1 MAEKMSK
8 EDFKILYKWFKY
20 SQWVKSTLVKK
31 SLKDSTSKEYYLINS
46 NWIKDFK
53 EVYNYDKNKKYI
65 DHYEKKFLKDQN
77 NITEDDL
84 ISKIYESKN
93 FAPIESANREK
104 IKIIDNKDIAQKYL
118 KISDKIDIENYYKD
132 FIIVDNNIHEILK
145 KNYSINESPK
155 SNISIGDKTF
165 IIQLSNYDIE
175 VGIIRTTYQ
184 YDIFL
189 FQYSN
194 TEELKEEIENLK
206 NKGIEAYFNEYK
218 IKVNNKQKIIYK
230 RNGNLIYFIN
240 LNLFLAQG
248 NNEQQIPININ
259 EIDISRKRG
268 LTNSD
273 RKSSKL
279 NSIIQLITTIKEIK
293 DYLFNDQYKEFIQRH
308 KHIYILTSTLIN
320 IYNELYTS
328 NKDDINKPFDLK
340 ALKIILDF
348 IKEDKTNET
357 LDQFLLFFLDTL
369 HEELNLSEF
378 KNNNKISLISFNSPY
393 DTQLNS
399 WNTFKGYYQSY
410 FNSIISNCFN
420 WVRKENNTCSVCH
433 NSLVSFQAFPFIE
446 FDLDKTHSFILSNQT
461 EYKNI
466 FNQYRNNQNKL
477 ANKLKEYKKKK
488 ENQPVHIQNCFDY
501 YSNFKESNNKESQ
514 CNICNR
520 MTKHISNY
528 LVYNAPKYFIFI
540 IKGSDNKNIKFEEE
554 LNLETFVDENSQYKI
569 YNLLGVLYQC
579 VQKEE
584 KQEKHYFSILK
595 DKENRYK
602 RFDDDKITD
611 ISLKEVLD
619 NDHDRIVKLLI
630 YRGIEI

>member
-1 MAEKMSK
+1 MSK
-8 EDFKILYKWFKY
+8 EDFIILYRWFKY
-20 SQWVKSTLVKK
+20 SQFLKTTLVKN
-31 SLKDSTSKEYYLINS
+31 SLKDSISKEYYLINS
-46 NWIKDFK
+46 NWIENFK
-53 EVYNYDKNKKYI
+53 KVYNYDKNKKYF
-65 DHYEKKFLKDQN
+65 DKYEQKFLKDQK
-77 NITEDDL
+77 NITENDL
-84 ISKIYESKN
+84 ILKIYESQN
-93 FAPIESANREK
+93 FAPIKSENREK
-104 IKIIDNKDIAQKYL
+104 IKIIDNTKIAQKKL
-118 KISDKIDIENYYKD
+118 KISDKIDFENYYQD

-145 KNYSINESPK
+145 RSYSINESPK
-155 SNISIGDKTF
+155 SNIYIGDQTF
-165 IIQLSNYDIE
+165 IIQLSRYDIE
-175 VGIIRTTYQ
+175 VGFINTTYQ

-194 TEELKEEIENLK
+194 EEELKEEIENLK

-218 IKVNNKQKIIYK
+218 IKVNNKQKVIYK

-259 EIDISRKRG
+259 EIDISGKRG
-268 LTNSD
+268 LINFD

-293 DYLFNDQYKEFIQRH
+293 DYLFNIQYKEYIQRH
-308 KHIYILTSTLIN
+308 NHIYILTSTLIN

-340 ALKIILDF
+340 TLKIIIDF

-357 LDQFLLFFLDTL
+357 LEQFLLFFLDTL
-369 HEELNLSEF
+369 HEELNISEI
-378 KNNNKISLISFNSPY
+378 KKKNKISLISFNSPY
-393 DTQLNS
+393 DTQSNS
-399 WNTFKGYYQSY
+399 WNTFVGYYQGY

-420 WVRKENNTCSVCH
+420 WIRKENNTCSVCH
-433 NSLVSFQAFPFIE
+433 NSLFSFQAFPFIE

-466 FNQYRNNQNKL
+466 YNQYKDNQNKL
-477 ANKLKEYKKKK
+477 ATKLKEYKKKK
-488 ENQPVHIQNCFDY
+488 KNQPVHIQNCFDY
-501 YSNFKESNNKESQ
+501 FSNFKESNNKESH

-520 MTKHISNY
+520 MTKHTSNY
-528 LVYNAPKYFIFI
+528 LVFNAPKYFIFI
-540 IKGSDNKNIKFEEE
+540 IEGSDNKNIKFEEE

-569 YNLLGVLYQC
+569 YNLFGVLYQY

-595 DKENRYK
+595 DKENKYK
-602 RFDDDKITD
+602 QFDDDKITD
-611 ISLKEVLD
+611 ITLKEVLD